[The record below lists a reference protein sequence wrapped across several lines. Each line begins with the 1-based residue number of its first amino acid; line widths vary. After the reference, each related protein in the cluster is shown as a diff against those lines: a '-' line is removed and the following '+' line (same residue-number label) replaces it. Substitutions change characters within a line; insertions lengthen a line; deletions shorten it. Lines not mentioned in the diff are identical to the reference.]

1 MLSCV
6 TVAMLC
12 LLLGCL
18 MLTGHSSG
26 SKIATVLNVKAKEL
40 IVQVG
45 QPIHLSCSGDQLLSW
60 KFPAASR
67 KESNR
72 FHMMENVCHRGVNAL
87 CQMNLTLYTAQI
99 SDTGFY
105 RCQYKHLTLSK
116 KTSAVYIYVTEQN
129 SAFVD
134 MKMTDPQVIGIN
146 DGEKLVIPCRVT
158 SPNITVTLK
167 KDSRNVLYQP
177 GAKSAVWD
185 SKKGFIIRKPYPNV
199 FGILSCE
206 AKVNGKTH
214 TRIYYTLKQHTAI
227 HNVQLSVPSS
237 IKVLRGKALSIN
249 CTATTELN
257 TRAEIQWTYPASK
270 YGKLASF
277 VRRIFLSDSQA
288 ISHSMMVIPNV
299 ETVDQGTY
307 VCIVKNGPTTKSINT
322 TVRVFAE
329 AFINVK
335 PVKTGLL
342 EAVVGQKSFRIAV
355 KVRAFPPP
363 EITWLKNKLLAADK
377 CSRYIINGNSLTIK
391 NVAEEDAGDYTVV
404 LRLKQWNLIKNVTMT
419 LKVNVK
425 PRIYEKSTSIQEPD
439 PRFLGSRQ
447 TLKCTVY
454 GVPPPTITWTWHPC
468 PKIYSRARC
477 DLQPEN
483 AVPVIVGRNNSSIDN
498 KVYSITER
506 VHTIQGRNKTAGI
519 LIIDDATTSGVY
531 SCIASNKIGTER
543 RDISFLVSDVLNGFI
558 ITLDKVPKEGENMTL
573 TCSVNKYL
581 YTNIT
586 WILRRQVGNRTINH
600 SISKQRSATTTE
612 YSTILTATVHNATQA
627 DSGVYECRATNTYS
641 GDIVSQSK
649 KIIITGEHLARRSHF
664 SRTSKQRR
672 KHYATE
678 SRGAH

>member
-6 TVAMLC
+6 KVAMLS
-12 LLLGCL
+12 LLFGCL

-26 SKIATVLNVKAKEL
+26 SKIATALNVKAKEV
-40 IVQVG
+40 IVQAG
-45 QPIHLSCSGDQLLSW
+45 QPIHLSCSGDQMLSW

-72 FHMMENVCHRGVNAL
+72 FHMIGNVCHGGVNVL
-87 CQMNLTLYTAQI
+87 CQTNLTLHEAQI

-134 MKMTDPQVIGIN
+134 MEMKQPRVIPIN

-167 KDSRNVLYQP
+167 ETSGNVLYKS
-177 GAKSAVWD
+177 GTRSAVWD
-185 SKKGFIIRKPYPNV
+185 SKKGFIIRKPTHK
-199 FGILSCE
+199 FLGLLSCE
-206 AKVNGKTH
+206 AKVNGDTH
-214 TRIYYTLKQHTAI
+214 TRNYFTFKQPSAI

-237 IKVLRGKALSIN
+237 IKVLRGQSLSIN
-249 CTATTELN
+249 CSATTELN
-257 TRAEIQWTYPASK
+257 TRAAIQWTYPALK

-277 VRRIFLSDSQA
+277 VRRLFLSNSQA
-288 ISHSMMVIPNV
+288 MSHSMMVIPNV

-307 VCIVKNGPTTKSINT
+307 VCTVKNGPTTKSVNT
-322 TVRVFAE
+322 TVRVYAD

-335 PVKTGLL
+335 PMKTGLL

-355 KVRAFPPP
+355 KVRAFPSP
-363 EITWLKNKLLAADK
+363 EITWLKSNLLAADK
-377 CSRYIINGNSLTIK
+377 CARYIIHGNSLTIK

-404 LRLKQWNLIKNVTMT
+404 LRLKQWNLTKNLTMT

-425 PRIYEKSTSIQEPD
+425 PHIYEKSTSVQEPD
-439 PRFLGSRQ
+439 PHFLGSRQ

-468 PKIYSRARC
+468 PRNDSRSRC
-477 DLQPEN
+477 YFQPEN
-483 AVPVIVGRNNSSIDN
+483 SVPVIVGKYNSSTDN
-498 KVYSITER
+498 KVYSIIER
-506 VHTIQGRNKTAGI
+506 VHTNQGRNKTAGI

-543 RDISFLVSDVLNGFI
+543 RDISFLVSDVQNGFSV
-558 ITLDKVPKEGENMTL
+558 TLDKIPKEGENMTL

-586 WILRRQVGNRTINH
+586 WILRRRVGNRTINH
-600 SISKQRSATTTE
+600 SISKQRSAITTE

-649 KIIITGEHLARRSHF
+649 IIAITGEHLARRTHF
-664 SRTSKQRR
+664 SRTSKRRR